1 MPLGVQ
7 IPLGVQMPAD
17 FRIGVDRM
25 LEPRAVA
32 VIGASNTPGKFGY
45 GIMRAVT
52 GFGYAGQL
60 YPINPKPGDIMERP
74 SYRNIDAVPGPVDIA
89 IIALPPRQ
97 AVQACRD
104 AASAGVG
111 ACVIVTTGFA
121 ELGEAGAAL
130 EAELTEL
137 AQASGMRIIG
147 PNCMGLIAPACL
159 LPLTSSVVFDT
170 GRLLAGRIGL
180 ISQSGGLMVSIYDR
194 AVTDGIGF
202 SACVSLGN
210 QCDVEFSDILAYMLD
225 HPATAA
231 ICLYV
236 EGLKSPK
243 RFLELARA
251 CRRQGKPLL
260 LVKAGRTEAGM
271 RAAMSHTASL
281 AGAYSV
287 LAAACREAGV
297 LLMDDVDDM
306 IRAADMLVRFGR
318 PLPGGIGLIST
329 SGGSITLGVDR
340 LYESGLT
347 LAALTADSVA
357 ALAPILLPGYA
368 QNPVDLGGRR
378 DDWPS
383 PQAVTRI
390 VEILAADDGVSVLLA
405 ILNTSRPYTVLSEAT
420 ARALLACGK
429 PFVIV
434 FTPGQAADGPRAAL
448 RAFDCPYFDN
458 ADSALRVLVSLAAA
472 AAQTPQADAAVRPAG
487 LPAALAALPV
497 GHLPKGRLT
506 EPEVKALVAAYGVPV
521 TAERLCITVDAA
533 VAAGEAIGFPV
544 AVKAVCRDL
553 LHKSDV
559 GAVRLAV
566 RDVAALRVA
575 FVEVKAAV
583 ADALPGSELQGVL
596 VQAMWS
602 GALELLVGAR
612 REPGFGAVVVVAL
625 GGTSV
630 ELFGDIQMAVAPV
643 SPAQATALLHRLRCW
658 PLLDGWRGKPALDV
672 AAAAAAISRL
682 SWLAHEL
689 GDRLVDIE
697 LNPVMV
703 RAGQGGVCAVDARA
717 TLATD

>member
-1 MPLGVQ
+1 
-7 IPLGVQMPAD
+7 MPAD

-25 LEPRAVA
+25 LAPRAVA

-45 GIMRAVT
+45 GIMLAVT

-74 SYRNIDAVPGPVDIA
+74 SYRSIAAAPGPVDIA
-89 IIALPPRQ
+89 IIALPPQQ

-111 ACVIVTTGFA
+111 ACVVVTTGFA

-137 AQASGMRIIG
+137 ARATGMRIIG

-159 LPLTSSVVFDT
+159 LPLTSSVVFDS
-170 GRLLAGRIGL
+170 GGLLAGRIGL

-210 QCDVEFSDILAYMLD
+210 QCDVEFSDILAFMLD
-225 HPATAA
+225 DKATAA

-251 CRRQGKPLL
+251 CRSRGKPLL
-260 LVKAGRTEAGM
+260 MVKAGRTEAGM

-287 LAAACREAGV
+287 LAVACREAGV

-306 IRAADMLVRFGR
+306 IRAANTLVRFGR

-347 LAALTADSVA
+347 LAALTPDSVA
-357 ALAPILLPGYA
+357 AMAPILLPGYA

-378 DDWPS
+378 DDWS
-383 PQAVTRI
+383 GPQAAARL
-390 VEILAADDGVSVLLA
+390 VEILAADDGVSVLLV
-405 ILNTSRPYTVLSEAT
+405 ILNTSRPYAALSEAT

-429 PFVIV
+429 PFVVV
-434 FTPGQAADGPRAAL
+434 FTPGQAADLPRAAL
-448 RAFDCPYFDN
+448 RALDCPYFDN
-458 ADSALRVLVSLAAA
+458 ADSALRVLVSLAEAA
-472 AAQTPQADAAVRPAG
+472 SQPPQAEAAVRPAG
-487 LPAALAALPV
+487 LPVALPD
-497 GHLPKGRLT
+497 LPVGRLT

-521 TAERLCITVDAA
+521 TAERLCITVDET

-566 RDVAALRVA
+566 RDAAALRVA
-575 FVEVKAAV
+575 FAEVKAAV
-583 ADALPGSELQGVL
+583 AAALPGSEIQGVL
-596 VQAMWS
+596 VQAMWP
-602 GALELLVGAR
+602 GPVELLVGAK
-612 REPGFGAVVVVAL
+612 REPGLGAVVVVGL

-630 ELFGDIQMAVAPV
+630 ELFGDIQMAMAPV
-643 SPAQATALLHRLRCW
+643 SPAQATALLRRLRCW

-717 TLATD
+717 TLAD